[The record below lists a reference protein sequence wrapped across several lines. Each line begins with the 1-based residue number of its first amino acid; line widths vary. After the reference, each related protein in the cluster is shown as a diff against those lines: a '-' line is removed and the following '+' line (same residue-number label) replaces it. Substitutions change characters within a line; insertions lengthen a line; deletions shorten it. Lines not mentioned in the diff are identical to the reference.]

1 MTEEEFKQAA
11 NYWKEKD
18 VDNVK
23 LDEESLKAAVLEYI
37 QENDTCALATGAGSF
52 VRCTPIEYKYHNDAF
67 WMFTEGGEKFIALE
81 KNSNVC
87 IAIFEKYAGFGKLKG
102 MQVTGTA
109 EIVEPF
115 TEEYVHAAKIR
126 KIPMEALKKME
137 HPMNLIK
144 ITPKRIDF
152 LNSDFKQKG
161 CASRQFIEF

>member
-1 MTEEEFKQAA
+1 
-11 NYWKEKD
+11 
-18 VDNVK
+18 
-23 LDEESLKAAVLEYI
+23 
-37 QENDTCALATGAGSF
+37 
-52 VRCTPIEYKYHNDAF
+52 
-67 WMFTEGGEKFIALE
+67 
-81 KNSNVC
+81 
-87 IAIFEKYAGFGKLKG
+87 

-109 EIVEPF
+109 AIVEPF